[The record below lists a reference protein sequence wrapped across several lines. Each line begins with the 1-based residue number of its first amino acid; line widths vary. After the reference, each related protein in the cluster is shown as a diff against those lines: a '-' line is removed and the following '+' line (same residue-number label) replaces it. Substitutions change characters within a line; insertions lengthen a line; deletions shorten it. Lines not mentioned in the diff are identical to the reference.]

1 MRKHAFLGI
10 AVVAAALLSTAFAR
24 TQAPLHDDM
33 LRIDTGD
40 IRGPGCSTTNNA
52 AGMIDPMTTPP
63 GTPLFNHTSRPGLG
77 VFPTCNPI
85 LAPDGHQVTWGEYKA
100 AQGDATIKCI
110 NTGTHTALHFSGLLP
125 KGTYSVW
132 VFVVNPNPPPPFLA
146 GGTLGRTALS
156 ENHFIASGA
165 GEGQIS
171 RTTPAEQLSVFGSVG
186 SCFLDS
192 PAQLHLVYHS
202 DGLTHGTVPG
212 PTDTWVVNARFF
224 LP

>member
-1 MRKHAFLGI
+1 MRKHAFLGV
-10 AVVAAALLSTAFAR
+10 AVVAAALMLTALATAQGPVR
-24 TQAPLHDDM
+24 DDM

-40 IRGPGCSTTNNA
+40 IRGPGCSTVNNA
-52 AGMIDPMTTPP
+52 SGMIDPMTTPLS
-63 GTPLFNHTSRPGLG
+63 TPLYNHTSRPGLG

-85 LAPDGHQVTWGEYKA
+85 LAPDGHTVTWGEYKA
-100 AQGDATIKCI
+100 AQGSATVKCI

-125 KGTYSVW
+125 KGVYSVW
-132 VFVVNPNPPPPFLA
+132 LLVENTTGPGFSAV
-146 GGTLGRTALS
+146 GTLGRTGLS
-156 ENHFIASGA
+156 ENHFIASEA

-171 RTTPAEQLSVFGSVG
+171 RTTPAENLSVFGSVG

-224 LP
+224 FNP